1 MASNGTELTDA
12 REWRGMDLTEKE
24 LRSAGETLEEI
35 VLRHMNDMS
44 DEDKE
49 IERGAFAEV
58 LLALGIG
65 EELTV
70 RGEVARECWRQDMEE
85 RCPGSY
91 AQKMTA

>member
-1 MASNGTELTDA
+1 MDL
-12 REWRGMDLTEKE
+12 DLTEEE

-35 VLRHMNDMS
+35 VLRRMEGMS
-44 DEDKE
+44 DDEKD

-58 LLALGIG
+58 LLTLGVA

-70 RGEVARECWRQDMEE
+70 RGEIAREHWRNDMEE

-91 AQKMTA
+91 AQKMIA